1 MDDLQFFCDAGIVS
15 LQQLTELAYDMAYL
29 WRMTPPQ
36 VMALP
41 LDEFSEFLVQA
52 HRIWPPQ

>member
-1 MDDLQFFCDAGIVS
+1 MGGLQFFHDAGIVS
-15 LQQLTELAYDMAYL
+15 LQQLTDLCFDLAYL

-41 LDEFSEFLVQA
+41 LDEFSEYLVQA